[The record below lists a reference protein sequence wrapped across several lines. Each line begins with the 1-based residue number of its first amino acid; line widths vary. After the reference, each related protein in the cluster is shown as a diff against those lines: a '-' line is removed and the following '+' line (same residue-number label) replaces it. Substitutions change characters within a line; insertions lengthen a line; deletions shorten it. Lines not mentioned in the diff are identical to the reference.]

1 MCEHSCRFFAVKI
14 CFFFLFETDSRRVGA
29 HCAFIYRYGV
39 VSIQRILKCMQIDEG
54 NPENITLT
62 EFEKQVRVSARV
74 YAVWFDF
81 ADSFKH

>member
-1 MCEHSCRFFAVKI
+1 
-14 CFFFLFETDSRRVGA
+14 
-29 HCAFIYRYGV
+29 
-39 VSIQRILKCMQIDEG
+39 MQIDEG